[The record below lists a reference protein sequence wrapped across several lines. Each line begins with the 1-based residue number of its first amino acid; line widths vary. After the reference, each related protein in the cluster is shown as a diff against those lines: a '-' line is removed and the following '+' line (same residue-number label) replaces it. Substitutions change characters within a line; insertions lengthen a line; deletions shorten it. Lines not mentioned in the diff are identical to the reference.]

1 MAWQLLN
8 LVTAGAT
15 LLLALYVIRSLRDFR
30 TTFVVVAVWAR
41 YVLSAFDEYT
51 YPPLV
56 AGFSINSLSS
66 IAVAFAG
73 IALIPPYF
81 YSQFLTRLLPLLL
94 ILAVIM
100 FSGLINTEFVGMVKD
115 VMKWLYFIALTLL
128 LYRAF
133 LLFDRD
139 RVLRGLLAAS
149 LTPLI
154 LQAFSVVLGKGGVDD
169 NDTMSYIG
177 GYGGQAGFSLILFTI
192 LCLSAL
198 IRWRYDIMVLAMVL
212 ICLLGI
218 YLANYRTT
226 ILAALP
232 LVAVIL
238 ASFVV
243 KWTPRV
249 LRPLTLLYVLA
260 GGVGAVVLGVLFLPP
275 RFFDIVVVLQSLGE
289 LIKPPEAYTAA
300 EMDLFTG
307 RVYLWAHYLSAWF
320 GGSPAVHAFGFGPEA
335 WEGVEPKYAHNTF
348 ISYLYEFG
356 LLGLGCLMLF
366 FATQLTIAARATP
379 PALALR
385 LTAAFAGFIIAN
397 LATMPLW
404 LIEGLILL
412 ATLCALSWATV
423 DAERAAA
430 PARRPIGAR
439 WQATSIPHRTGV
451 ARGARR

>member
-15 LLLALYVIRSLRDFR
+15 LLLALYAIRSLRDFR
-30 TTFVVVAVWAR
+30 TTFVVLAVWAR

-51 YPPLV
+51 YPALV

-73 IALIPPYF
+73 LALVPPRF
-81 YSQFLTRLLPLLL
+81 YSQFLTRLLPLML
-94 ILAVIM
+94 ILAVVM
-100 FSGLINTEFVGMVKD
+100 FSGLINTEFVGMIKD

-139 RVLRGLLAAS
+139 IVLRGLLAAS
-149 LTPLI
+149 LTPLL
-154 LQAFSVVLGKGGVDD
+154 LQVFSVVLGKGSADYNG
-169 NDTMSYIG
+169 TMTYIG

-198 IRWRYDIMVLAMVL
+198 IRWRYDITVLAMVP

-226 ILAALP
+226 ILATLP
-232 LVAVIL
+232 LVAVIG

-243 KWTPRV
+243 KWTPQV

-260 GGVGAVVLGVLFLPP
+260 GGVGAVALGILFLPP

-307 RVYLWAHYLSAWF
+307 RIYLWAHYLSAWF
-320 GGSPAVHAFGFGPEA
+320 GGSPAVHVFGFGPEA
-335 WEGVEPKYAHNTF
+335 WDGVEPKYAHNTF
-348 ISYLYEFG
+348 VSYLYEFG

-366 FATQLTIAARATP
+366 FATQLMIAARATP

-385 LTAAFAGFIIAN
+385 LMATFAGFLIAN

-412 ATLCALSWATV
+412 ATLCALSWAAV

-430 PARRPIGAR
+430 PARRRIGAR
-439 WQATSIPHRTGV
+439 WQAASIPHRTGV